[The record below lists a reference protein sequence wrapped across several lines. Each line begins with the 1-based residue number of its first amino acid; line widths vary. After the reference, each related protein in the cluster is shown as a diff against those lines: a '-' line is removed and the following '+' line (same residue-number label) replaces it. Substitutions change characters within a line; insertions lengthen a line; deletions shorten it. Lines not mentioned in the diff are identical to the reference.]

1 MSTNITLKRSA
12 QAGKVPATTDLAL
25 GEMAINTYDGKLY
38 IKKDVSG
45 TESIV
50 EVGAGLAVA
59 DQTIVE
65 DVFTGNG
72 STTAF
77 TLSVVPIADRF
88 AFITINGVHQ
98 ENTTY
103 SISGTTLTFTEAP
116 ATNDVIEVRTFVP
129 YVAEVTLRD
138 YKRYF
143 YTMSNAATASGADD
157 NGATLA
163 YDFGFV
169 EVYLNGV
176 RLIDAVDYTATN
188 GTSVVTTSNVTG
200 ILEIVSLAKAAFLD
214 SGLTNVATAL
224 TTTTSNQIADSF
236 PIAAYRTAKYV
247 VQMATSSDYHV
258 TEVMTIHDD
267 TTVYLTEYGT
277 IYTNASLGT
286 IDANIVNGEVR
297 LLVSPV
303 NVNTDIKVVRTNI
316 GV

>member
-1 MSTNITLKRSA
+1 
-12 QAGKVPATTDLAL
+12 
-25 GEMAINTYDGKLY
+25 
-38 IKKDVSG
+38 
-45 TESIV
+45 
-50 EVGAGLAVA
+50 
-59 DQTIVE
+59 
-65 DVFTGNG
+65 
-72 STTAF
+72 
-77 TLSVVPIADRF
+77 
-88 AFITINGVHQ
+88 
-98 ENTTY
+98 
-103 SISGTTLTFTEAP
+103 
-116 ATNDVIEVRTFVP
+116 
-129 YVAEVTLRD
+129 
-138 YKRYF
+138 
-143 YTMSNAATASGADD
+143 MSNAATASGADD

-236 PIAAYRTAKYV
+236 PIAVYRTAKYV

>member
-214 SGLTNVATAL
+214 SGLTNVATSL
-224 TTTTSNQIADSF
+224 TTTSNQIADSF